1 MARVFESVAV
11 LGPGLLGGSV
21 GLAIQARSSGAVRF
35 WGRSEEKLAVVR
47 NAGFFASADLAE
59 VVNGVDLV
67 VLATPVDFYAGL
79 AEQLVAIGGD
89 FVVTDVGS
97 VKGAVQSGAGEIFA
111 KGGIEFIGSH
121 PMAGSEQCGFEV
133 ARADLFNGASCFVCE
148 SKSSTAEGV
157 ASVLSFWEG
166 LGCAVTESSATVHDE
181 IVARISHLPHV
192 LAAVGAKVSL
202 REEAERPLGGGGLR
216 DTTRVAGGDAAMW
229 TGILL
234 ENRQAVLAEM
244 TRAKAELDEL
254 SALLEQADSEAI
266 FSWLQEAK
274 TSRDNLK

>member
-1 MARVFESVAV
+1 
-11 LGPGLLGGSV
+11 
-21 GLAIQARSSGAVRF
+21 
-35 WGRSEEKLAVVR
+35 
-47 NAGFFASADLAE
+47 
-59 VVNGVDLV
+59 
-67 VLATPVDFYAGL
+67 
-79 AEQLVAIGGD
+79 
-89 FVVTDVGS
+89 
-97 VKGAVQSGAGEIFA
+97 
-111 KGGIEFIGSH
+111 
-121 PMAGSEQCGFEV
+121 
-133 ARADLFNGASCFVCE
+133 
-148 SKSSTAEGV
+148 
-157 ASVLSFWEG
+157 
-166 LGCAVTESSATVHDE
+166 VTESSATVHDE

-202 REEAERPLGGGGLR
+202 REEAERHLGGGGLR